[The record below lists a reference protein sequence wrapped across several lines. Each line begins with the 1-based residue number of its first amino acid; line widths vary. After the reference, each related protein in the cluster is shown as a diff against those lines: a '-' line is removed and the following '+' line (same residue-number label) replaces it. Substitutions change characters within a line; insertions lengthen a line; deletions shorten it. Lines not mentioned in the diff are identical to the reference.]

1 MSDHQHA
8 VAGRRTQGEATVLT
22 IAALVVG
29 CVGIYFTRSLI
40 GPAFFALTLVLTV
53 RPLVS
58 WASRHHVPR
67 PVSALAAVLIIY
79 TFVIGLFV
87 ALGMAIAQLI
97 ETLPQYS
104 AKLQQIWEQIQ
115 ALLVSLG
122 IEQDMLLDQLSSMI
136 STSRVVDLAQG
147 LMGQLTSF
155 GSILMVMAM
164 TVVFLMFDMSRIEVR
179 ATALAELK
187 PGIASGLAGFAQ
199 SVRSYWLV
207 STVFGL
213 IVAVLDVVAL
223 GFLGVPMAMTWGVLA
238 FITNYIPN
246 IGFVIGVIPPA
257 LLALVDSGPWTALW
271 VVVAY
276 VVLNFVIQSLI
287 QPKFTGDAVGL
298 NTTTTFLS
306 LMFWSSVIGALGT
319 ILAVP
324 LTLFAKAVL
333 IDSDPRSAWVG
344 IFLSAGDE
352 PVDRPEAVG
361 PRTVAALDPDGDGAD
376 EAVGAVSDEL
386 REAIGD
392 RRDGSDGLGP
402 VSREAAAG
410 SGAGSCGGDR
420 TGSAGAPADASDG
433 ASDGGPGGR
442 GAR

>member
-1 MSDHQHA
+1 MSDHQD
-8 VAGRRTQGEATVLT
+8 VVVGRRTQGEATVVT
-22 IAALVVG
+22 VAALVVG
-29 CVGIYFTRSLI
+29 CAGIYFMRSLI

-58 WASRHHVPR
+58 WASRRHVPR
-67 PVSALAAVLIIY
+67 PLSALAAILIIY

-87 ALGMAIAQLI
+87 ALGVAIAQLI
-97 ETLPQYS
+97 ETLPRYS
-104 AKLQQIWEQIQ
+104 EKFQEIWEHTQ

-122 IEQDMLLDQLSSMI
+122 IEQDTLLDQVSSMV
-136 STSRVVDLAQG
+136 STSRVVDLAQQ

-155 GSILMVMAM
+155 GSILMIMAL

-213 IVAVLDVVAL
+213 IVAVLDVMAL
-223 GFLGVPMAMTWGVLA
+223 GILGVPMAVTWGVLA

-246 IGFVIGVIPPA
+246 IGFVIGVVPPA

-271 VVVAY
+271 VVVIFS
-276 VVLNFVIQSLI
+276 VLNFVIQSLI

-306 LMFWSSVIGALGT
+306 LVFWSSVIGALGT

-333 IDSDPRSAWVG
+333 IDADPRSAWVG

-352 PVDRPEAVG
+352 PVDRTEAVD
-361 PRTVAALDPDGDGAD
+361 PQKVAARDPDGDGED
-376 EAVGAVSDEL
+376 EAMDAVSEEL

-392 RRDGSDGLGP
+392 SREDSDG
-402 VSREAAAG
+402 VE
-410 SGAGSCGGDR
+410 
-420 TGSAGAPADASDG
+420 PAKQKA
-433 ASDGGPGGR
+433 
-442 GAR
+442 